1 VVFPITSTLKITSPF
16 VTSFSPMSDL
26 NNEMILESIYEDLQS
41 EFPEYSEEQ
50 ITPLVYQRFEELSY

>member
-1 VVFPITSTLKITSPF
+1 
-16 VTSFSPMSDL
+16 MSDL